1 MFGTPCWFR
10 VKVGEWAIDALGI
23 SDQVTFYGNL
33 EDGTRKI
40 AEDCLKT
47 ADIIDAALTNP
58 TTPDRVKRYV
68 RDGRPVSKDEED
80 VKDLVDANIAVA
92 AYESWWL
99 RWVSNECDGP
109 DCWYQRLNPLMAT

>member
-10 VKVGEWAIDALGI
+10 GKVGEWAIDALGI

-33 EDGTRKI
+33 EDGTRKT

-47 ADIIDAALTNP
+47 ADITDAALTSP
-58 TTPDRVKRYV
+58 TTPDRVERYV
-68 RDGRPVSKDEED
+68 RDGRPVPKDEED

-92 AYESWWL
+92 AYGSWWL
-99 RWVSNECDGP
+99 RWVSNECDGA
-109 DCWYQRLNPLMAT
+109 DCWY